1 MLWNSLPLHGD
12 QEYMSLLFTTDESK
26 FKFMY
31 TYSEYDVIRVIVKGI
46 NDMYNAR
53 NELLNNKQFVE
64 LM

>member
-31 TYSEYDVIRVIVKGI
+31 TYSEYDFRVIVKGI
-46 NDMYNAR
+46 KMYNDR
-53 NELLNNKQFVE
+53 NKLNNK
-64 LM
+64 